1 MKKIACLGPEGTY
14 SDIVAKKYGKD
25 NYQIEY
31 YPSIIKAIDSV
42 SDDTIA
48 IVPFENSLDGFVM
61 ETMDKIIKNNLTIR
75 EQMKLDIDFAFVA
88 NTKNIKDVKEVYVQF
103 KAYGQC
109 LDFIES
115 NNFSVIKT
123 ESNIES
129 LNRLLDAGS
138 SFGAIIPMHALT
150 DNKFQL
156 TIEHIADSKNNET
169 RFFVIDNNKELNR
182 YDDDFDVSIVITSIT
197 DRPGI
202 LFEILKGFHDYN
214 INLKSILSRPDKTGM
229 GRYNFFIEF
238 SILKSQ
244 SEAFY
249 NSIKNYSVDKNF
261 KITVLGVYKALK

>member
-14 SDIVAKKYGKD
+14 SDIVSKRYS
-25 NYQIEY
+25 NNQYEIEY
-31 YPSIIKAIDSV
+31 YPSIIKAIDMV

-88 NTKNIKDVKEVYVQF
+88 NTEKIEDVKEIYVQF

-109 LDFIES
+109 LNFIE
-115 NNFSVIKT
+115 NNTFSVVKT

-129 LNRLLDAGS
+129 LNRLLESKPG
-138 SFGAIIPMHALT
+138 FGAIIPMHALEN
-150 DNKFQL
+150 NKFPL
-156 TIEHIADSKNNET
+156 VKMHIADSKNNET
-169 RFFVIDNNKELNR
+169 RFFVLDNKKELNK

-202 LFEILKGFHDYN
+202 LFEILKGFHDHN

-244 SEAFY
+244 SKAFY
-249 NSIKNYSVDKNF
+249 NSIENYSVDNNF
-261 KITVLGVYKALK
+261 KIILLGVYKALK